1 MRVTSSP
8 NTSNLAIRVTLKDLN
23 SPTPVFVDAHATH
36 VAGTIGAVG
45 HSELAQGMAPASKII
60 SFHWGADI
68 AKLAKA
74 GDMGIT
80 VTNHSYG
87 AIGGWMVDTQST
99 CPVIW
104 HWYGRD
110 QDEESALY
118 GSYGKDAAEFDRIAI
133 ANPKLSIFVAAG
145 NEREWFGEPD
155 KLPPD
160 YFDGTHCVWKNG
172 TWLTSKKKRAGNTRN
187 GGYDTIAGA
196 GLAKNVITVGA
207 MRDLPTLWKRKDI
220 APTSFSS
227 FGPADD
233 GRIKPDV
240 VANGDVIY
248 STAPPQRCDGAQLC
262 GVTDIHPTEL
272 HGYADQSGTS
282 MASPVAS
289 GIAALLNELALKTRH
304 LGRTLLSHEMRA
316 VLIHTALS
324 PRDDDGPSYDLGWG
338 SVQALPAGNLVAGR
352 KGILERRTLRKGD
365 TIVLE
370 LAWSEDVPARITV
383 AWLDKYAAALSENA
397 MPINSRAPILI
408 DRIRHNVGF
417 SGRRCFAPVVARSG
431 KTSSPPDNRPTEF
444 SRQHKPFR
452 CVLLEKG
459 KWHLEVEAGW

>member
-1 MRVTSSP
+1 MPIPLWR
-8 NTSNLAIRVTLKDLN
+8 N
-23 SPTPVFVDAHATH
+23 SPGLGKTFPR
-36 VAGTIGAVG
+36 
-45 HSELAQGMAPASKII
+45 P
-60 SFHWGADI
+60 
-68 AKLAKA
+68 A

-80 VTNHSYG
+80 VTNYSYG

-172 TWLTSKKKRAGNTRN
+172 TWLTSKKKRAGNSSRN

-240 VANGDVIY
+240 VANGDVID
-248 STAPPQRCDGAQLC
+248 STAPPSD
-262 GVTDIHPTEL
+262 VTVLNFAEL
-272 HGYADQSGTS
+272 PISIRLSCTDTLTS
-282 MASPVAS
+282 PAHQW
-289 GIAALLNELALKTRH
+289 LRRL
-304 LGRTLLSHEMRA
+304 
-316 VLIHTALS
+316 
-324 PRDDDGPSYDLGWG
+324 PRG
-338 SVQALPAGNLVAGR
+338 
-352 KGILERRTLRKGD
+352 LR
-365 TIVLE
+365 
-370 LAWSEDVPARITV
+370 S
-383 AWLDKYAAALSENA
+383 
-397 MPINSRAPILI
+397 
-408 DRIRHNVGF
+408 
-417 SGRRCFAPVVARSG
+417 C
-431 KTSSPPDNRPTEF
+431 
-444 SRQHKPFR
+444 
-452 CVLLEKG
+452 
-459 KWHLEVEAGW
+459 